1 MAGGTDGNIISYD
14 ASGDPVAI
22 ATGDDGQVLTS
33 AGAGQPPAFEAA
45 AGGGAWTLIKTI
57 TASSDATISFVDGAS
72 DVVLDSTY
80 DEYIFKFYNMHPET
94 HNVSFSFNLSIDG
107 GSNYNVTK
115 TTTLFRAWHPEDDS
129 TTSLD
134 YKTGSDLAESTDF
147 QILTG
152 SVGDDND
159 SSCSGTLHLFDPSNT
174 TFVKHFISNVQNMI
188 GNGSSRQDFVAG
200 YGNTTSAVDAIQFK
214 FASGDIDSGK
224 IKLFGIG

>member
-1 MAGGTDGNIISYD
+1 MSGIIAQNVGRHTGLVK
-14 ASGDPVAI
+14 AS
-22 ATGDDGQVLTS
+22 S
-33 AGAGQPPAFEAA
+33 
-45 AGGGAWTLIKTI
+45 GGGGGVWNLIQTQ
-57 TASSDATISFVDGAS
+57 TASASETISFTSG
-72 DVVLDSTY
+72 LDSTY

-115 TTTLFRAWHPEDDS
+115 TTTLFRAWHPENDS
-129 TTSLD
+129 TTSLA
-134 YKTGSDLAESTDF
+134 YKTGADLAESTDF

-214 FASGDIDSGK
+214 FASGNIDSGE
-224 IKLFGIG
+224 ITLFGIG